1 LLTSENILSSSDAR
15 VLEYVDIDALDEFFA
30 NDLLLTLGQIHLF
43 SNKTLS
49 SEPVTGDRGS
59 FSIWS
64 VKWIDR
70 PYVIRQDS
78 Q

>member
-1 LLTSENILSSSDAR
+1 MTSENILSSSDAR

-49 SEPVTGDRGS
+49 SEPVTGD
-59 FSIWS
+59 
-64 VKWIDR
+64 
-70 PYVIRQDS
+70 
-78 Q
+78 